1 MQKKVGRTPS
11 GRLSRLKPVETDP
24 LAEYGLPSK
33 GERRLLSPKVQEAYY
48 AKIAER
54 YLAFC
59 TDAGDRNE
67 LQKQFARL
75 ARTGDG
81 SNPSPSP
88 TTSQAPPTSIFP
100 EKKKPVT
107 SASATATTDLP
118 PILAALRKLR
128 EGLVASARR
137 DAFAAQVYLFA
148 IRLGILASSY
158 ETYYPALLYLVHT
171 LHASP
176 RPTSTSTSTSTAT
189 GTAAATANILTTTEL
204 HECQSY
210 LILDAACR
218 RSDLPEAYA
227 LRHRFRLA
235 DAKVDAALK
244 ALAHDNWVAWR
255 RVKRSVDGH
264 RARIM
269 EFAEGGVRGH
279 TLRAF
284 GRAYLSVDLGFLE
297 GAVGAGWEELRAG
310 FGVGWELEGGDA
322 AKEGRVVVIRRVKAR
337 GG

>member
-1 MQKKVGRTPS
+1 MQRKVGRTPS
-11 GRLSRLKPVETDP
+11 ARLSRLKPVETDP

-33 GERRLLSPKVQEAYY
+33 GEKRLLSPKVQEAYY

-75 ARTGDG
+75 ARTSD
-81 SNPSPSP
+81 STSPTPSPSP
-88 TTSQAPPTSIFP
+88 TTSQPPSTSNP
-100 EKKKPVT
+100 PKKP
-107 SASATATTDLP
+107 ATTDLP
-118 PILAALRKLR
+118 PILVALRKLR
-128 EGLVASARR
+128 EALVASARR
-137 DAFAAQVYLFA
+137 DTFAAQVYLFA
-148 IRLGILASSY
+148 IRLGILASSF
-158 ETYYPALLYLVHT
+158 ETYYPALLYLLHT

-176 RPTSTSTSTSTAT
+176 GPGPGPSPSPSPTSTSTTSTAT
-189 GTAAATANILTTTEL
+189 ATAASILTTTEL

-210 LILDAACR
+210 LVLDAACR

-227 LRHRFRLA
+227 LRYRFRLA
-235 DAKVDAALK
+235 DGKVDAALK

-269 EFAEGGVRGH
+269 EFAEGGMRDH

-284 GRAYLSVDLGFLE
+284 GRAYLSVEAGFLE
-297 GAVGAGWEELRAG
+297 GAVGVGWEELRAR

-322 AKEGRVVVIRRVKAR
+322 AKDARVVIRRVKGR